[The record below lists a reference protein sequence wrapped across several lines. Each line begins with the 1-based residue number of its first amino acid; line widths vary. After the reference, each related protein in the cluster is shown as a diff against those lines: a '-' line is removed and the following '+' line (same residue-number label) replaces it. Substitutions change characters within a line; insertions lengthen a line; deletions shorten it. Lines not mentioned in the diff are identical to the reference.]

1 MALTLNSLFKIQT
14 GGATAAGREQ
24 VGSLWMYST
33 TDAKA
38 TVEAANYFNGAAG
51 FLTKGDIILCSTS
64 RGGTPALR
72 ALIVTSNN
80 GTTVAIAVQDVA

>member
-1 MALTLNSLFKIQT
+1 MALTLNSLFRIQS
-14 GGATAAGREQ
+14 GGAQAAGRES
-24 VGSLWMYST
+24 VGALWMYST

-38 TVEAANYFNGAAG
+38 TVEASNYFNGAAG
-51 FLTKGDIILCSTS
+51 LLSKGDIIMCSTS

-72 ALIVTSNN
+72 NLIVTSNN

>member
-1 MALTLNSLFKIQT
+1 MAFALNGLWKLDI

-24 VGSLWMYST
+24 VCSVWVYVT

-38 TVEAANYFNGAAG
+38 TVEASNYFNGAAG
-51 FLTKGDIILCSTS
+51 LLQKGDIIMCSTS

-72 ALIVTSNN
+72 NLIVTSNN
-80 GTTVAIAVQDVA
+80 GSTVAIAVQDVA

>member
-1 MALTLNSLFKIQT
+1 MALTLNSLFRIQS
-14 GGATAAGREQ
+14 GGAQASGRES
-24 VGSLWMYST
+24 VGAVWMYST

-38 TVEAANYFNGAAG
+38 TVEAANYFNGAVG
-51 FLTKGDIILCSTS
+51 LLQKGDIILCSTS

-80 GTTVAIAVQDVA
+80 GSAVGIAVQDVA